1 MGYILNRFDRLMELR
16 NNQAINEQFKL
27 TTVIVHDPKDHELVD
42 YIKSHFLYFARSTG
56 ENFLFITFVQPSI
69 ENADALIRGEYKYAK
84 LLVSDSPEE
93 DGTDTTINP
102 LIREHYSLPAD
113 GSYMVI

>member
-102 LIREHYSLPAD
+102 LIRDYYSLPAD